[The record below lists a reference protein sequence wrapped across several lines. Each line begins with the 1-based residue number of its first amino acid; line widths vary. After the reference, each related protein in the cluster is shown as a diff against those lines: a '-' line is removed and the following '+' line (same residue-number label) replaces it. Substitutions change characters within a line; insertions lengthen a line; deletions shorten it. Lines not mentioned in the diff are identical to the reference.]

1 MDGTRF
7 DDIARALTA
16 NRTRRQAV
24 KDAVAL
30 ALGGTVRWLA
40 APAAV
45 AASRA
50 VVRCRYDDETKT
62 LFDISGRHA
71 QTFKATQTGKLSEV
85 KVWISHILDPATNR
99 VGDYVARIARV
110 NEAGVPDDAMP
121 LAEKVIADDDL
132 MPGEHPITFS
142 FGVPHRRCGKAS
154 ATPSSSAGLA
164 AGLTRLT
171 GRLRVATHVRAPSCT
186 RTRPQRA
193 ARLTRLTQSTWSSR
207 PSSSTARSQ
216 RGLGRFAPAASEW
229 RHCAAP

>member
-7 DDIARALTA
+7 DDIARSLTA
-16 NRTRRQAV
+16 NRTRRQAM
-24 KDAVAL
+24 KGAVAL

-99 VGDYVARIARV
+99 VGDYVARIAHV
-110 NEAGVPDDAMP
+110 DEAGVPDDAMP
-121 LAEKVIADDDL
+121 LAEKVIADDNL

-142 FGVPHRRCGKAS
+142 FGGAAPKVRKGKRYA
-154 ATPSSSAGLA
+154 
-164 AGLTRLT
+164 
-171 GRLRVATHVRAPSCT
+171 VVI
-186 RTRPQRA
+186 
-193 ARLTRLTQSTWSSR
+193 SR
-207 PSSSTARSQ
+207 S
-216 RGLGRFAPAASEW
+216 GGRFDQTHRQVPGGDPLSGLRPVHELV
-229 RHCAAP
+229 RHGRHV